1 MKSLLK
7 IASAF
12 LLLAWTSITLNAQTH
27 SSNLSWESV
36 KKQAAMGNKLIFV
49 DLYFTGCMPC
59 AQMDKEVFPDP
70 KVASF
75 LEKNFVIFKSD
86 ILKDEF
92 GKKLCMKYGVT
103 GFPTFLFMNPDGKI
117 IDIAEG
123 FQSVDQFVTLL
134 QGAKDNAK
142 KGVFKKYNSQ
152 IQEKE
157 YPGFYQQAYME
168 NKRNI
173 SFDTVDSYLKAQPS
187 LMSEIPFVVIK
198 GLAIGGE
205 YDDFFLK
212 NVNVFEK
219 DYGRSSVASH
229 VFTILKRKK
238 KEFQKANDLTS
249 FKKMLEEQ
257 KTIFT
262 PDQWVKFEN
271 ALLKDFGVVKTSNN

>member
-1 MKSLLK
+1 
-7 IASAF
+7 
-12 LLLAWTSITLNAQTH
+12 
-27 SSNLSWESV
+27 
-36 KKQAAMGNKLIFV
+36 
-49 DLYFTGCMPC
+49 
-59 AQMDKEVFPDP
+59 
-70 KVASF
+70 
-75 LEKNFVIFKSD
+75 
-86 ILKDEF
+86 
-92 GKKLCMKYGVT
+92 
-103 GFPTFLFMNPDGKI
+103 
-117 IDIAEG
+117 
-123 FQSVDQFVTLL
+123 
-134 QGAKDNAK
+134 
-142 KGVFKKYNSQ
+142 
-152 IQEKE
+152 
-157 YPGFYQQAYME
+157 
-168 NKRNI
+168 
-173 SFDTVDSYLKAQPS
+173 
-187 LMSEIPFVVIK
+187 MSEIPFVVIK